1 MSVDIQKLQLGKAVE
16 AARKS
21 MGLSQAQLAAALG
34 NGAGQSHVS
43 AIERGV
49 NTPSVALLVDLAQV
63 LKTDPNTLIG
73 WGGEGVIVAA
83 DESVASNVTRFVVS
97 EDEAVAA

>member
-1 MSVDIQKLQLGKAVE
+1 MSAENQKLQLGKAVE
-16 AARKS
+16 VARKAL
-21 MGLSQAQLAAALG
+21 GLSQAQLAAALG

-73 WGGEGVIVAA
+73 WGSAGVVADA
-83 DESVASNVTRFVVS
+83 GESVANATRFVVS
-97 EDEAVAA
+97 EGEAVAA